1 MNARNTD
8 GLMQDGPGPAISRA
22 WNAPR
27 LSTLGEVCSLTE
39 SGSANGMEDLIT
51 NGQCVFMIGPLNVG
65 NTTYNMC

>member
-27 LSTLGEVCSLTE
+27 LSVLGEVCSLTE
-39 SGSANGMEDLIT
+39 SGSKHGMEDLIE
-51 NGQCVFMIGPLNVG
+51 NNMCVFRVLGVPVG